1 MSIRD
6 DPSKH
11 LPSGTVTLLFA
22 DIEGSTRLLA
32 KLRADGFAPV
42 RARLRELV
50 RAAAA
55 VRGGREVDWA
65 GDGVFLAFPRATD
78 AVLAAVELQRA
89 LEVEPWPTD
98 GVVRLRIGI
107 HTGEPDLG
115 DEGYVGMDVVVA
127 ARICAASH
135 GGQVVV
141 SRATR
146 DFLGDDVEGGLT
158 FRPLGSHRLKDVPG
172 TEQLFQLVAPGL
184 QDAFAPLSTL
194 GGTALHALHH
204 RLVGRR
210 QDLSG
215 TLALLSRPD
224 VRLVTLTGPGGAGKS
239 RLALEIAALTAL
251 ERPVHLIGLAPVAD
265 PELVP
270 ASIAHVVGVREVGVR
285 RLPRTSE
292 QEANVLR

>member
-98 GVVRLRIGI
+98 EQLPYR
-107 HTGEPDLG
+107 
-115 DEGYVGMDVVVA
+115 
-127 ARICAASH
+127 
-135 GGQVVV
+135 
-141 SRATR
+141 
-146 DFLGDDVEGGLT
+146 GGLGAR
-158 FRPLGSHRLKDVPG
+158 RP
-172 TEQLFQLVAPGL
+172 
-184 QDAFAPLSTL
+184 PLSSTW
-194 GGTALHALHH
+194 
-204 RLVGRR
+204 
-210 QDLSG
+210 D
-215 TLALLSRPD
+215 
-224 VRLVTLTGPGGAGKS
+224 
-239 RLALEIAALTAL
+239 
-251 ERPVHLIGLAPVAD
+251 AD
-265 PELVP
+265 
-270 ASIAHVVGVREVGVR
+270 
-285 RLPRTSE
+285 
-292 QEANVLR
+292 